1 MNRLLLA
8 LLLAL
13 LWPLAGLAESEPV
26 PVDQAGQAYPEQP
39 QWFKDSFLDIRE
51 DVAEAAAQGKRLILY
66 FHQNGCPY
74 CARLLRDN
82 FGNRAIAQK
91 TRKHFDVV
99 AINIWGDRE
108 VTGLDGK
115 STTEKQFAR
124 ALKVQYT
131 PTLLLLDERGRVV
144 LRINGYF
151 EPHKFSV
158 ALDYVAGHHEQSQDF
173 RSFYASVSP
182 VKASGRLHE
191 LADSLPHP
199 LRLKDAR
206 RDSYRPLVVFFEQ
219 KVCAE
224 CDELHN
230 DLLKKRAVATSLSG
244 LDTAI
249 VDMWS
254 DEPIQ
259 TPDGRMMKVR
269 DWARE
274 LKIDY
279 APSLVF
285 FDSAGKEVFRVEAYL
300 RTYHFQGALDY
311 VVSGAYRFQPSFQ
324 RYLQHRTEVLQARG
338 FKVDLME

>member
-1 MNRLLLA
+1 MKRLFMMLV
-8 LLLAL
+8 L
-13 LWPLAGLAESEPV
+13 LWLAV
-26 PVDQAGQAYPEQP
+26 PAQAQEALQGGVNPGYQEKPD
-39 QWFKDSFLDIRE
+39 WFKDSFLDLRE
-51 DVAEAAAQGKRLILY
+51 DVAEAAAEGKRLILY
-66 FHQNGCPY
+66 FYQDGCPY

-91 TRKHFDVV
+91 TRKNFDVV
-99 AINIWGDRE
+99 AVNIWGDRE
-108 VTGLDGK
+108 VTDLKGRA
-115 STTEKQFAR
+115 TTEKRFAR
-124 ALKVQYT
+124 ALRVQYT
-131 PTLLLLDERGRVV
+131 PTLLMLDEKGRVV

-158 ALDYVAGHHEQSQDF
+158 ALDYVAGHHEQKQDF
-173 RSFYASVSP
+173 RSYYASVSP
-182 VKASGRLHE
+182 VKASGQLHT

-206 RDSYRPLVVFFEQ
+206 RDSHRPLVVFFEQ

-230 DLLKKRAVATSLSG
+230 DLLKNRAVAVSLTG

-249 VDMWS
+249 ADMWS
-254 DEPIQ
+254 DEPVQ
-259 TPDGRMMKVR
+259 TPDGREMKLS

-274 LKIDY
+274 LGIQY

-285 FDSAGKEVFRVEAYL
+285 FDTSGREVFRTEAYL

-311 VVSGAYRFQPSFQ
+311 VVSGAYRYQPSFQ